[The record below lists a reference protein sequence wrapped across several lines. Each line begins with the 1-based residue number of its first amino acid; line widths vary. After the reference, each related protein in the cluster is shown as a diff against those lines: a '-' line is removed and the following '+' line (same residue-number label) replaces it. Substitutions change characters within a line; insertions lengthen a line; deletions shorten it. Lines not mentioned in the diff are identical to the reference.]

1 MNVDVIRSLK
11 VVFLPMPRKKS
22 RLVSRSESWMNSS
35 ILSKLNIQSFN
46 HSIIQSFI
54 SSCELEGHQVPDLA
68 ETVTTPMA
76 ELIVDQEYNAEEA
89 LKPLTSI
96 QSALSSL
103 PKTVTT
109 FATDETVAI
118 KSATEAIIEP
128 FVDVLTPVATDEVAA
143 NEEEE
148 DDAEEEINV
157 EGQDA
162 IHVDVPGKTVA
173 VDDNTTPVP
182 AGDEEVEE
190 LNVIQLDGTVT
201 ETLKIE

>member
-1 MNVDVIRSLK
+1 
-11 VVFLPMPRKKS
+11 
-22 RLVSRSESWMNSS
+22 
-35 ILSKLNIQSFN
+35 
-46 HSIIQSFI
+46 
-54 SSCELEGHQVPDLA
+54 
-68 ETVTTPMA
+68 MA